1 MANPTPFLTVVSR
14 DEAQRR
20 FSEAVRL
27 EPLQSEMISLDSA
40 LGRILSDSVFSCVNV
55 PSFDRS
61 NFDGYAIHASDLYGA
76 QEEVPARLLLCEH
89 VVETGKVPGFEV
101 QNGQAARIS
110 TGGMLP
116 RGADAIVLVE
126 DCTVDEQ
133 TVYVRRAVEAGHGI
147 STTGSDIAIGELVL
161 PMGTEL
167 TSRETGVLA
176 AIGQSQ
182 VPVWRKPRVA
192 VISTGNEVISPDG
205 LMQPGLVYDSNAR
218 MIADAVREVGGEPVE
233 LGIAI
238 DDETELRLALQKGL
252 ESADLVV
259 MSGGTSKGEGDLC
272 YRVVSELKDPGIVVH
287 GVALKPGK
295 PICLAASNGKPVV
308 VLPGFPTSAIFT
320 FHEFV
325 IPVIRAFESRVGNSP
340 TAIKAQLPF
349 RVRSE
354 AGRTE
359 FLLVGLVPGEEDDSQ
374 ESLPMAYPMGKGSG
388 SVTTFARADGFI
400 KLDPETEL
408 VAAGEVRTAYMFA
421 RRLEPAELLI
431 MGSHCPGIDLLLTK
445 LRNRHIHAR
454 FFPVGSEAGLEAV
467 QKSRCDIAG
476 IHLYDPST
484 NSYNSSF
491 IDPTKAQWV
500 RGYQRQQGLIFRK
513 QHAELAG
520 RTPES
525 ALEFILSNPSLRMVN
540 RNPGS
545 GTRIHIDRWLRG
557 HRPDGYSM
565 QVQHH
570 TAVAAAIEQ
579 KRADFG
585 VAVRHVCSESDCHFI
600 PLTIESFDFA
610 IANSRADR
618 NAVKA
623 FFEVLHHPETRS
635 ELLELGYHIVG

>member
-14 DEAQRR
+14 DEAQQR

-27 EPLQSEMISLDSA
+27 EPLQSEPVSLDTA
-40 LGRILSDSVFSCVNV
+40 LGRILSDSVFSHVNV

-61 NFDGYAIHASDLYGA
+61 NFDGYAIQAADLYGA
-76 QEEVPARLLLCEH
+76 QEDAPVRLAMCEQ
-89 VVETGKVPGFEV
+89 VVETGKVPDFEV
-101 QNGQAARIS
+101 QSGQAARIS

-116 RGADAIVLVE
+116 RGADAVVLIE
-126 DCTVDEQ
+126 DCKAAEPVVD
-133 TVYVRRAVEAGHGI
+133 VHRAVEAGHGI
-147 STTGSDIAIGELVL
+147 SATGSDIAIGELVL
-161 PMGTEL
+161 PSGTEL

-176 AIGQSQ
+176 AIGQAQ
-182 VPVWRKPRVA
+182 VSVWRKPRVA
-192 VISTGNEVISPDG
+192 VISTGNEVISPEDS
-205 LMQPGLVYDSNAR
+205 MQPGLVYDSNAR
-218 MIADAVREVGGEPVE
+218 MIADAVREVGGEPIE

-238 DDETELRLALQKGL
+238 DDEVELRRALQKGL
-252 ESADLVV
+252 ASADLVV

-272 YRVVSELKDPGIVVH
+272 YRVVSELNDPGIVVH

-325 IPVIRAFESRVGNSP
+325 IPVIQAFEGRGGNPP

-359 FLLVGLVPGEEDDSQ
+359 YLLVGLVPGEKDESE
-374 ESLPMAYPMGKGSG
+374 ESLPIAYPMGKGSG

-400 KLDPETEL
+400 KLDQETEL
-408 VAAGEVRTAYMFA
+408 VGAGEIRTAYMFA

-431 MGSHCPGIDLLLTK
+431 MGSHCPGIDHLLTK
-445 LRNRHIHAR
+445 LRSRNIHAR

-476 IHLYDPST
+476 IHLYDS
-484 NSYNSSF
+484 NSDSYNSGF
-491 IDPTKAQWV
+491 IDPAKAQLV
-500 RGYQRQQGLIFRK
+500 RGYQREQGIIFRN
-513 QHAELAG
+513 QHASLAG
-520 RTPES
+520 ATPQS
-525 ALEFILSNPSLRMVN
+525 ALDFVVSNPSLRMVN

-545 GTRIHIDRWLRG
+545 GTRIHIDRWLG
-557 HRPDGYSM
+557 VHRPAGYSM

-585 VAVRHVCSESDCHFI
+585 VAVRHVCDESACHFI
-600 PLTIESFDFA
+600 PLTVESFDFA
-610 IANSRADR
+610 IANSRVDR
-618 NAVKA
+618 DAVQA
-623 FFEVLHHPETRS
+623 FVDVLNDPGTRR
-635 ELLELGYHIVG
+635 ELLELGFHPA

>member
-14 DEAQRR
+14 DEAQQR
-20 FSEAVRL
+20 FSEAIRL
-27 EPLQSEMISLDSA
+27 EPLQAVWVPLDSA
-40 LGRILSDSVFSCVNV
+40 LGRILSEPVFSRVNV

-61 NFDGYAIHASDLYGA
+61 NFDGFAVQASDLFGA
-76 QEEVPARLLLCEH
+76 QEDAPVQLAICEK

-101 QNGQAARIS
+101 QSGHAARIS

-116 RGADAIVLVE
+116 RGADAIVLIE
-126 DCTVDEQ
+126 DCGVDEQ
-133 TVYVRRAVEAGHGI
+133 SIHVRRAVEAGYGI

-161 PMGTEL
+161 PKGTEL

-176 AIGQSQ
+176 AIGQAE

-192 VISTGNEVISPDG
+192 VISTGNEVISPQDA
-205 LMQPGLVYDSNAR
+205 MQPGLVYDSNAR
-218 MIADAVREVGGEPVE
+218 MVADAVREVGGEPIE

-238 DDETELRLALQKGL
+238 DDETELRTALQQGL

-272 YRVVSELKDPGIVVH
+272 YRVISELNDPGIVVH

-325 IPVIRAFESRVGNSP
+325 IPVLQAFAGRVSNPP
-340 TAIKAQLPF
+340 TALKVQLPF

-359 FLLVGLVPGEEDDSQ
+359 FLLVGLVPGEKSDS
-374 ESLPMAYPMGKGSG
+374 EEAFPLAYPMGKGSG

-400 KLDPETEL
+400 KLDQETEL
-408 VAAGEVRTAYMFA
+408 VAAGEVKTAYMFA

-445 LRNRHIHAR
+445 LRRRNLQAR

-467 QKSRCDIAG
+467 HQSRCDIAG
-476 IHLYDPST
+476 IHLYDPRSE
-484 NSYNSSF
+484 SYNETW
-491 IDPTKAQWV
+491 IDPERAELV
-500 RGYQRQQGLIFRK
+500 RGYLREQGLIFRK
-513 QHAELAG
+513 QHAQAVG
-520 RTPES
+520 GTPQS
-525 ALEFILSNPSLRMVN
+525 ALDFVVSQPSLRMVN
-540 RNPGS
+540 RNSGS
-545 GTRIHIDRWLRG
+545 GTRIHIDRWLNG
-557 HRPDGYSM
+557 HRPAGYSM

-579 KRADFG
+579 QRADFG
-585 VAVRHVCSESDCHFI
+585 VAVRHVCNDRTCHFM
-600 PLTIESFDFA
+600 PLTVESFDFA
-610 IANSRADR
+610 IARGRADQ
-618 NAVKA
+618 V
-623 FFEVLHHPETRS
+623 FLEVLNDPATRS
-635 ELLELGYHIVG
+635 ELFEMGYRTV